1 MDGGGDPQKLRKVK
15 ITMRPIKFNKT
26 PLLYGASF
34 LLDVFGSGLATHC
47 RTPNINSDYDRTL
60 RDGFKALGRDF
71 AKVMSEDP
79 QDSEVAGLGVRS
91 F

>member
-1 MDGGGDPQKLRKVK
+1 VK
-15 ITMRPIKFNKT
+15 FTIRPIKSNKT

-34 LLDVFGSGLATHC
+34 LLDVFGSALVIHC
-47 RTPNINSDYDRTL
+47 RAPNINSDYGRTI

-79 QDSEVAGLGVRS
+79 QG
-91 F
+91 